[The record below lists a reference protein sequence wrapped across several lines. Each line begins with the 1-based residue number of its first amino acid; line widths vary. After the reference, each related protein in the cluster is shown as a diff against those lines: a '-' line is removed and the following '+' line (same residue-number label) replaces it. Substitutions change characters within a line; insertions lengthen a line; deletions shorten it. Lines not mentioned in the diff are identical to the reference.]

1 MQPQQ
6 RQSAFVQSS
15 DKLMRAFIYTTGR
28 LAAIATGATV
38 NTSIVIQ
45 ADADFALEKLTYSAD
60 IAGATQTN
68 STRTVPNVSVLLT
81 ASSSGAHMMNNAAP
95 ISGVF
100 GTGDLPM
107 ILPYPYILNANS
119 QLQITLVSFEAAVTP
134 SITLNF
140 IGRKLYRLAN
150 PVAG

>member
-1 MQPQQ
+1 MQQQ
-6 RQSAFVQSS
+6 QSRVVQAADKLQRAFV
-15 DKLMRAFIYTTGR
+15 YTTGR

-38 NTSIVIQ
+38 NTSIIIQ
-45 ADADFALEKLTYSAD
+45 ADADFAVEKLTYSAD
-60 IAGATQTN
+60 VAGATQNN
-68 STRTVPNVSVLLT
+68 STRTVPQVTVLLT
-81 ASSSGAHMMNNAAP
+81 ASSSGAQMMNNPAP

-134 SITLNF
+134 LLTLNF

-150 PVAG
+150 PVA